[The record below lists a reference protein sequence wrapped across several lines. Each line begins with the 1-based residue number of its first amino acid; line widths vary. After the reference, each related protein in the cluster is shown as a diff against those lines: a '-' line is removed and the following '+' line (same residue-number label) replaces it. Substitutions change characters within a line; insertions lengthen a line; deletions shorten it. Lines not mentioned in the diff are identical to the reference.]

1 VSATLAWLW
10 QGSPALGY
18 ALFLAMV
25 GTMAVAGLLGA
36 SVPLALKA
44 LGQDPALG
52 SGVIVLTLTDSF
64 GFFAFLGISTLLLE
78 RLS

>member
-1 VSATLAWLW
+1 
-10 QGSPALGY
+10 
-18 ALFLAMV
+18 
-25 GTMAVAGLLGA
+25 
-36 SVPLALKA
+36 VPLALKA